1 MLGGARSR
9 VVAASQVLTRPAI
22 EPPPLTPPPIPP
34 PSGTAGRGRLRSNQL
49 GLPAIVA
56 STLANIAP
64 AMSFYFGFAF
74 IAYTAG
80 IASPLTIVA
89 AAVAVAFVGNT
100 LAEFSRLTPSTG
112 SWVTF
117 IGKGLGPVAATMT
130 AIVYFLSL
138 MPGAASL
145 LAIQGGWL
153 STVLHQY
160 CSVTVSWKLLSIA
173 LTAIVLVLV
182 VLGIKLSTKAA
193 GALFAF
199 EFAILVLVS
208 VWILVVDR
216 GRLSAAPFEP
226 SHLLGG
232 WKSLGLGFPL
242 AIYMFIGW
250 ENSASLAEETERP
263 RRNVPKAIFGSIAC
277 MFLLYILLA
286 YATVVGSDYKVAAI
300 SGSSVPFITVAKPI
314 LGSAIVLA
322 YLAGITSIMSS
333 VIAAVNAQA
342 RVLFSAGREG
352 MLPRFFGFVTQR
364 FRTPAVAISVYLG
377 VGLAIALI
385 WGWHLNTIVFYDESA
400 SLAAVSG
407 ILIYLVVNLALVKF
421 CWSSPERSIWRHVVL
436 PLAGVG
442 AIAFPFYELVKPGQ
456 PNPYDLFPY
465 ITLGFIGVALVR
477 ALWLRKTDPELAA
490 RVGSYVADDETT
502 GG

>member
-1 MLGGARSR
+1 MSVATRGPRADGTGVSDVVG
-9 VVAASQVLTRPAI
+9 VVAPR
-22 EPPPLTPPPIPP
+22 
-34 PSGTAGRGRLRSNQL
+34 RDDRLMRNQL
-49 GLPAIVA
+49 RLPAIVA
-56 STLANIAP
+56 ATLANIAP

-100 LAEFSRLTPSTG
+100 LAEFSRLSPSTG

-117 IGKGLGPVAATMT
+117 IGKGFGPVAATMT

-145 LAIQGGWL
+145 VAIQGGWI
-153 STVLHQY
+153 STVMQKY
-160 CSVTVSWKLLSIA
+160 CDVTISWQILSAA
-173 LTAIVLVLV
+173 LCVLVFILV
-182 VLGIKLSTKAA
+182 ALGIKLSTHTA

-199 EFAILVLVS
+199 EFVILVLVS
-208 VWILVVDR
+208 IWVLVVDR
-216 GRLSAAPFEP
+216 GQLSWTPFEP

-242 AIYMFIGW
+242 AIYMYIGW
-250 ENSASLAEETERP
+250 ENSAALAEETESP

-277 MFLLYILLA
+277 MFGLYILLA
-286 YATVVGSDYKVAAI
+286 YATVVGSKYNVAAI
-300 SGSSVPFITVAKPI
+300 SGASVPFISIAKPV
-314 LGSAIVLA
+314 LGSAVVLA
-322 YLAGITSIMSS
+322 YIAGVTSIMSS
-333 VIAAVNAQA
+333 VIAAVNSQA

-352 MLPRFFGFVTQR
+352 MLPSLFGFVAR
-364 FRTPAVAISVYLG
+364 KRRTPVVAIGIYLA
-377 VGLAIALI
+377 VGLAITLT
-385 WGWHLNTIVFYDESA
+385 WGWKLNTIVFYDESA

-407 ILIYLVVNLALVKF
+407 ILIYLVVNLALVRF
-421 CWSSPERSIWRHVVL
+421 CWRSPERSIWRHVVL
-436 PLAGVG
+436 PLCGVA

-465 ITLGFIGVALVR
+465 VTLGFVAVALAR
-477 ALWLRKTDPELAA
+477 ALWLRRTHPELAA
-490 RVGSYVADDETT
+490 RVGSYVADEED
-502 GG
+502 